1 MTDPAAGRRLIL
13 AAAVA
18 GLIVRLAFGLLYWVH
33 KPLTHDEGEY
43 LALAQSVAAGRGFVY
58 DASHETGTAQQF
70 GRAPVYPLFLALVGA
85 APDEHGAAPVRVKV
99 AQSIVGAIGV
109 GLIGLLARRVAGARA
124 GVVAAAIAAVY
135 PPLVWICAYVLSEA
149 LYSTLALLTAL
160 LLDAALD
167 RAGGLTERGGS
178 GRALTAAAG
187 LTAGLAILVR
197 PAMLVFLP
205 LAALWLIGHRR
216 PSLAAMLVVT
226 SLATITPWT
235 VRNFR
240 VYGTFVLIASEG
252 GVTFWTGNHPLAR
265 GEGDLAANPD
275 IKIAELAFRGAH
287 PGLTAE
293 QLEPLY
299 YRDALHHIVRH
310 PVWWLGL
317 LAKKAFYT
325 IVPIGPSYTLHSTR
339 YLATSVASYLLLLPL
354 AAAGARAWWRAG
366 RRPEALFLLA
376 ASAVIVGL
384 VFFPQE
390 RFRIP
395 VIDPALIV
403 CAAIG
408 CAQRVN
414 SACGPRE
421 ESESSSAA
429 ARASGGGAPRA
440 FK

>member
-1 MTDPAAGRRLIL
+1 MAGSAAGRRLIL

-33 KPLTHDEGEY
+33 KPLTHDEREY

-58 DASHETGTAQQF
+58 DASHDTGTAQQF
-70 GRAPVYPLFLALVGA
+70 GRAPVYPLFLAIVGA
-85 APDEHGAAPVRVKV
+85 GSGEHDAAPVRVKV
-99 AQSIVGAIGV
+99 AQAIVGAIGV
-109 GLIGLLARRVAGARA
+109 GLIGLLARRLAGDRA
-124 GVVAAAIAAVY
+124 GIAAAAIAAVY

-160 LLDAALD
+160 LLDVALD
-167 RAGGLTERGGS
+167 RTADCSDRSPQRSRISSGACAGGS
-178 GRALTAAAG
+178 AIAAAAG
-187 LTAGLAILVR
+187 LTAGLAVLVR

-205 LAALWLIGHRR
+205 LAALWLISQRR
-216 PSLAAMLVVT
+216 PALAAVLVVT
-226 SLATITPWT
+226 SIAAIAPWT
-235 VRNFR
+235 VRNIR
-240 VYGTFVLIASEG
+240 VYGTFVLVASEG

-275 IKIAELAFRGAH
+275 IKLADIAFRREH

-299 YRDALHHIVRH
+299 YREALQYIARH
-310 PVWWLGL
+310 PVWWAGL

-325 IVPIGPSYTLHSTR
+325 VVPIGPSYTLHSTR
-339 YLATSVASYLLLLPL
+339 YLVSSVVSYLLLLPL
-354 AAAGARAWWRAG
+354 AAVGARAWWRGG

-403 CAAIG
+403 CAAVA
-408 CAQRVN
+408 CAERVET
-414 SACGPRE
+414 RL
-421 ESESSSAA
+421 
-429 ARASGGGAPRA
+429 ASD
-440 FK
+440 